1 MRPLTVPVIVSQ
13 PIDCDPIGYKD
24 QVNLYTYV
32 ANDPVN
38 GRDPTGERHCSGF
51 LDCVAAGG
59 EAVAETAAKGTRW
72 LKVSLGLGVAGE
84 AIATAQAVRAI
95 RDESQKTVRIPVY
108 RVFGG
113 NAKQNGRSRT
123 IEDPRKMS
131 NWRDRL
137 AVYPAWNDGTKV
149 VQGSINVNDMT
160 YGRILPSGNAGSVA
174 GPQPADPSL
183 GGGPYRG
190 QGNEIKI
197 PNSAQTVQ
205 GQVVYPMKRPNE

>member
-1 MRPLTVPVIVSQ
+1 M
-13 PIDCDPIGYKD
+13 
-24 QVNLYTYV
+24 
-32 ANDPVN
+32 
-38 GRDPTGERHCSGF
+38 
-51 LDCVAAGG
+51 
-59 EAVAETAAKGTRW
+59 ETAAKGSRW

-84 AIATAQAVRAI
+84 AIATAQAVRTI
-95 RDESQKTVRIPVY
+95 RDESEKTVRIPVY

-113 NAKQNGRSRT
+113 NAKQNGRSWT

-131 NWRDRL
+131 DWRDRL

-160 YGRILPSGNAGSVA
+160 YGRIQPSGNPGSVA
-174 GPQPADPSL
+174 GPQPADPPQ

-197 PNSAQTVQ
+197 PNSAQAVQ
-205 GQVVYPMKRPNE
+205 GQIVYPIKQPNE